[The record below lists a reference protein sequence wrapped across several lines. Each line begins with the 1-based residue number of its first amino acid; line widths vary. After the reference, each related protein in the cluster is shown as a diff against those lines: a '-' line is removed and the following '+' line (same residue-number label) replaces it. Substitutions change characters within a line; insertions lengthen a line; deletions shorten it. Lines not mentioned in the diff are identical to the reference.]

1 MKRHVCFRLLA
12 SSSILILSSRTEG
25 SWDKSNVGRL
35 CGLEPP
41 DDDDDD
47 DDVAVDDAADVDDGV
62 VVAAAVDAMVG
73 VGWMVGMRFS
83 LLVCWCSLFAVRCS
97 LFVARCS
104 SSRRAAA
111 RRTTKRTTNLAVCPW
126 FRLLSS
132 VVKPSMIVRV

>member
-47 DDVAVDDAADVDDGV
+47 DDDVAVDDAAAVDDGV
-62 VVAAAVDAMVG
+62 AAVVVDAMVG
-73 VGWMVGMRFS
+73 GGWMVGMQLS
-83 LLVCWCSLFAVRCS
+83 WLVCWCSLLVARCS
-97 LFVARCS
+97 LFVARC
-104 SSRRAAA
+104 RDAQQQGELA
-111 RRTTKRTTNLAVCPW
+111 RGLQALPSVHGFACCR
-126 FRLLSS
+126 LSS
-132 VVKPSMIVRV
+132 NRP